1 MAKKIGSSF
10 GNFQETKPFT
20 PGKIKPITTEFSKGS
35 VPDSI
40 YAANRES
47 AWTRWRRGFEL
58 ASSSTHNND
67 YNYRFKYELPVT
79 TTSGNPT
86 PTISGAF
93 VGFPTRNKELGM
105 HWAVWRYA
113 GSVRCDD
120 LVDPVSSNKLYV
132 ETVTE
137 DSQNWYVKL
146 AGTWSNSNPLPAPF
160 YVPVPGQPN
169 GLRPAT
175 TEIFEDRIITDGG
188 PIITKDTINPSTQTR
203 YGYVQAVA
211 TNINPFTGIITF
223 KKAGSVQITSDAV
236 FVTPSPIGF
245 TPGRFLITGS
255 RYCCTCQDFTH
266 RDYSFVATNGEGNK
280 RQFPKSRTA
289 SIKPGRFELTK
300 RDGILD
306 NRAMTPADVDRNL
319 EVFAPDGFTLDYT
332 VSNDSNVDLKA
343 TRDNPGVYRE
353 FGFIY
358 TRATK
363 DVSVPGSS
371 AEGMPAY
378 NDYDSIQTLTDA
390 NSIPQ
395 DVLINISDNW
405 TPLLDELRYCKHIYA
420 LKFRDKLFPPE
431 PSDFPVGM
439 TEMAA
444 WEQKL
449 VAQAEKEQQD
459 LEDFRETKRALALM
473 DVPPYN
479 CQAPL
484 MYPMLQKL
492 FNIVT
497 DQISISNFT
506 MFDKNGQPYVPALGQ
521 KPGL

>member
-35 VPDSI
+35 IPDSI

-58 ASSSTHNND
+58 ASATTHNND
-67 YNYRFKYELPVT
+67 YNYRFKYEIPVT

-86 PTISGAF
+86 PTLSGSF
-93 VGFPTRNKELGM
+93 VGFPTKNKELGM

-113 GSVRCDD
+113 GSVRCDS
-120 LVDPVSSNKLYV
+120 LTDPASNDKLYI
-132 ETVTE
+132 ESVTE
-137 DSQNWYVKL
+137 DSENWYVKL
-146 AGTWSNSNPLPAPF
+146 KGSWSNANPLPAPF
-160 YVPVPGQPN
+160 YVSVPGQPN

-175 TEIFEDRIITDGG
+175 TEIFEDRVIVAGGDIIN
-188 PIITKDTINPSTQTR
+188 KETINPTTQTR
-203 YGYVQAVA
+203 YGYVQSVLID
-211 TNINPFTGIITF
+211 INPFTGILTF
-223 KKAGSVQITSDAV
+223 KKAGSVQVTPDAV
-236 FVTPSPIGF
+236 FVSPSPIGF

-255 RYCCTCQDFTH
+255 RYVCTCQDFTH
-266 RDYSFVATNGEGNK
+266 RDYAYMSTSGKGNSK
-280 RQFPKSRTA
+280 QFPMSRLST
-289 SIKPGRFELTK
+289 IKPGRFELTK
-300 RDGILD
+300 TDGKLD
-306 NRAMTPADVDRNL
+306 DRAMTPANVNRNM
-319 EVFAPDGFTLDYT
+319 EVFTPEGFGLDYT

-358 TRATK
+358 TRGTK
-363 DVSVPGSS
+363 NISIPGSS
-371 AEGMPAY
+371 SEGMPGY
-378 NDYDSIQTLTDA
+378 DDYSSSLVSTDG

-395 DVLINISDNW
+395 DVILSITDNW

-420 LKFRDKLFPPE
+420 LKFRDRLFPPE
-431 PSDFPVGM
+431 PSDFPVGITAM
-439 TEMAA
+439 SE

-449 VAQAEKEQQD
+449 VEQAQKEQQD
-459 LEDFRETKRALALM
+459 LSDFNETKRALALM

-484 MYPMLQKL
+484 IYPMLQKL

-497 DQISISNFT
+497 DQISIDHFT
-506 MFDKNGQPYVPALGQ
+506 MFDKRGKPYVPALNQ
-521 KPGL
+521 RPEP

>member
-1 MAKKIGSSF
+1 MAKRSGNNF
-10 GNFQETKPFT
+10 GNFQDVTVFKPN
-20 PGKIKPITTEFSKGS
+20 IVKPITTEFSKGS
-35 VPDSI
+35 VPGSI
-40 YAANRES
+40 YTLNRES
-47 AWTRWRRGFEL
+47 AWSRWRKGFEL
-58 ASSSTHNND
+58 ATSSTYNND
-67 YNYRFKYELPVT
+67 YHYRFKYELPVT
-79 TTSGNPT
+79 TTSGNPL
-86 PTISGAF
+86 PVISGAF
-93 VGFPTRNKELGM
+93 VGYPTDNKELSM

-113 GSVRCDD
+113 GSVRCDN
-120 LVDPVSSNKLYV
+120 LTDPVSNKKLYV

-137 DSQNWYVKL
+137 DSNYWYVKL
-146 AGTWSNSNPLPAPF
+146 AGTWSSSNPLPAPF
-160 YVPVPGQPN
+160 YVPVSGQPN

-175 TEIFEDRIITDGG
+175 TEIFEDRIVTQGG
-188 PIITKDTINPSTQTR
+188 EIINKNTINPSTQTR

-211 TNINPFTGIITF
+211 VNINPFTGILTF
-223 KKAGSVQITSDAV
+223 KKAGSVY
-236 FVTPSPIGF
+236 VTPDAIFTSPSPVGF

-280 RQFPKSRTA
+280 KQFPKSMFS

-300 RDGILD
+300 RDGVLD
-306 NRAMTPADVDRNL
+306 NSAMTPANVNRDI
-319 EVFAPDGFTLDYT
+319 EVYAPSGFSLDYT
-332 VSNDSNVDLKA
+332 VTNNSNVDIKA

-358 TRATK
+358 KRATT
-363 DVSVPGSS
+363 DISIPGASS
-371 AEGMPAY
+371 EGMPLY
-378 NDYDSIQTLTDA
+378 DDYFSTQLNTDA

-395 DVLINISDNW
+395 NILLSVSDNW

-420 LKFRDKLFPPE
+420 LKFMDSLFPPE
-431 PSDFPVGM
+431 PSDFPVEIGSM
-439 TEMAA
+439 IE

-449 VAQAEKEQQD
+449 VSQTEKKHQNAK
-459 LEDFRETKRALALM
+459 DFQITKKALSKM

-497 DQISISNFT
+497 DQISIENFT
-506 MFDKNGQPYVPALGQ
+506 MFDKYGKPYVPALNQ
-521 KPGL
+521 KPSQ